1 MTNLQGFRGVRFN
14 PYLWPK
20 GGSGMKDDTGLAM
33 YRKAG
38 ELNMPVGVMC
48 FKGFGLHVGEIKAL
62 LESFSDTKVTKGT
75 MLGTRWVSIF
85 IAIIGVSIFIQLALY
100 WFHTPFW
107 VLSTAGKQDTEIPS

>member
-1 MTNLQGFRGVRFN
+1 MLVFNTVGLDLQGFRGVRFN

-38 ELNMPVGVMC
+38 ELDMPVGVMC

-62 LESFSDTKVTKGT
+62 LESFSDTKVMKG
-75 MLGTRWVSIF
+75 RR
-85 IAIIGVSIFIQLALY
+85 
-100 WFHTPFW
+100 
-107 VLSTAGKQDTEIPS
+107 